1 MAQAHNTILNS
12 RLVRDAFKKTWADS
26 KPGTSGGREE
36 GGFVIQDSSGNLDI
50 VRWAAG
56 DRDSIGVPPHS
67 ECKVGEGSIVA
78 SFHTHPNT
86 GSDYL
91 QEPSETD
98 KRAVR
103 DDRDLKGTDYV
114 GEFVISYEII
124 FLVTPTGRV
133 REVAETQEFFAGR

>member
-1 MAQAHNTILNS
+1 MAQTHNTILNS
-12 RLVRDAFKKTWADS
+12 RLVRDAFKKAWADS
-26 KPGTSGGREE
+26 KPGISSGREE
-36 GGFVIQDSSGNLDI
+36 GGFVIQDSSGNLD
-50 VRWAAG
+50 VVSWPEG
-56 DRDSIGVPPHS
+56 DRDSIRASPHS
-67 ECKVGEGSIVA
+67 ECKVGDSSIVA

-103 DDRDLKGTDYV
+103 DDPDLKGADYV

-124 FLVTPTGRV
+124 FLITPTGRV
-133 REVAETQEFFAGR
+133 REVAETQEFFAG